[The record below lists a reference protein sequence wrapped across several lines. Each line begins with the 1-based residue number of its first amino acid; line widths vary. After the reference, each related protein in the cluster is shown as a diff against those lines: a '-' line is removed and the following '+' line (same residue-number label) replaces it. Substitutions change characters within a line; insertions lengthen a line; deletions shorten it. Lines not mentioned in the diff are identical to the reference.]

1 MVGLLDFFTGGDPT
15 EMAQIDPRYGVPKG
29 DVRDAAINTL
39 ANISATLLAAGQP
52 IMPAQRAQYFAQ
64 LGQAASGANTDLY
77 NAAQRRLMMSQL
89 DQRRS
94 EAEELKR
101 LDDLRKN
108 PEAFRAQTGFDLSQ
122 FAGMTTRGMSDALRQ
137 IQVSRL
143 SRDPAQADLVRA
155 QIAQAVASG
164 RLTTAQAQAAENAIL
179 REQAADEAFNQAF
192 PGLLGTVP
200 RPTAPAPVAPSAA
213 PPISPPAAQAPS
225 PAPTAPAM
233 PAAPAAAT
241 APAAPEGTVAPP
253 ARRPAGWA
261 LTPEQEALY
270 RPMARSTADWMRI
283 NQQVID
289 RREKQEGESFTRE
302 NALRDDFDKRAVP
315 FFDRQTAYRTMMDLA
330 RQGEGA
336 SDVALVLSLMKV
348 YDPTSTVTGGE
359 AATAQN
365 AAGVPE
371 SIRAMFN
378 TVTGGGRLSD
388 TARQQLVNAARQRFF
403 QEMDNFGTTVE
414 RYRGLADRY
423 KLNVDNIV
431 QDARDPELLAERTA
445 MRTRTDISRRLTP
458 EIINTAD
465 AAALDRVDPAAL
477 SPAALQAYQRRRA
490 ELSRLMP
497 QPGSGVPVQPY
508 TGP

>member
-1 MVGLLDFFTGGDPT
+1 MVGLLDFFTGGDPN
-15 EMAQIDPRYGVPKG
+15 EMAQLDPRYGVPRA
-29 DVRDAAINTL
+29 DVRDAAVNAL

-52 IMPAQRAQYFAQ
+52 IMPAQRAQIFSQ
-64 LGQAASGANTDLY
+64 LGQAASGVNTDLY
-77 NAAQRRLMMSQL
+77 NASQRRLMASQMEA
-89 DQRRS
+89 RRG
-94 EAEELKR
+94 EAQELKR

-108 PEAFRAQTGFDLSQ
+108 PEAFKAQTGFDLSQ
-122 FAGMTTRGMSDALRQ
+122 FGGMTTRAMSDALRQ
-137 IQVSRL
+137 VQVSRL
-143 SRDPAQADLVRA
+143 SRDPAQADLIRA

-164 RLTTAQAQAAENAIL
+164 RLTAAQAQEAENAL
-179 REQAADEAFNQAF
+179 VRNQAADEAFNQAF
-192 PGLLGTVP
+192 PGLLGTAP
-200 RPTAPAPVAPSAA
+200 R
-213 PPISPPAAQAPS
+213 
-225 PAPTAPAM
+225 
-233 PAAPAAAT
+233 AT
-241 APAAPEGTVAPP
+241 APAIAPPSADGTSAPP
-253 ARRPAGWA
+253 ASPLAPPPTAPSATAPATEGTIAPPTRRPAGWA

-270 RPMARSTADWMRI
+270 RPMARTMSDWMRI

-315 FFDRQTAYRTMMDLA
+315 FLDRQTAYRTMMDLA

-336 SDVALVLSLMKV
+336 SDIALVLSLMKV

-388 TARQQLVNAARQRFF
+388 TARQQLVNAGRQRFF
-403 QEMDNFGTTVE
+403 QEMDNFGSTVE

-431 QDARDPELLAERTA
+431 QDGRDPELLGERTQ
-445 MRTRTDISRRLTP
+445 MRQRTDISRRLTP
-458 EIINTAD
+458 EIINSAD
-465 AAALDRVDPAAL
+465 MAALDRIDPSAL
-477 SPAALQAYQRRRA
+477 SAPALQAYQRRRA